1 MAGAYD
7 RIVWKKGGGAW
18 VWKSVSGRNKKV
30 KNVWL
35 VRVVQVEELQ
45 EITIRGES
53 DYEIRCTFDYTEV
66 YPKGAKKDKNGSDQ
80 FQEVFAFGQFRERF
94 APKVFAKNADLPEVS
109 DGDRSVMEKL
119 LDWYDQLDID
129 SLNKKMAS
137 VKALLQHGTIHHV
150 EHS

>member
-94 APKVFAKNADLPEVS
+94 ASKVFAKNVDLPEVS

>member
-18 VWKSVSGRNKKV
+18 VWRSVAGKGKKV
-30 KNVWL
+30 KHIWL

-45 EITIRGES
+45 EVNVPRGT

-66 YPKGAKKDKNGSDQ
+66 YPKSAEKDSNGSDM
-80 FQEVFAFGQFRERF
+80 FQEVFRFGDFRSVFTKR
-94 APKVFAKNADLPEVS
+94 VFAKSVQLPEPS
-109 DGDRSVMEKL
+109 DDDESVAKQL
-119 LDWYDQLDID
+119 LKWYNELGIEA
-129 SLNKKMAS
+129 LNRKMGS
-137 VKALLQHGTIHHV
+137 VKALLEHGTIHHV